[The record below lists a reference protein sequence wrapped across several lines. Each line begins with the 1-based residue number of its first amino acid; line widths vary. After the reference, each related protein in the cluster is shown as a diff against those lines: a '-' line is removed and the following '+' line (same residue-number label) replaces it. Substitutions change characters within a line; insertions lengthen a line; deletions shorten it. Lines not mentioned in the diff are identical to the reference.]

1 MSVSLPKRSVE
12 SKVITVPNFISLSRV
27 LVLPLFLFW
36 LRIPQDRL
44 FAAILG
50 GLMGVTDFLDGYV
63 ARRIGQVST
72 VGKIID
78 PTCDRIVLVVASIGL
93 WYFSVVPRWL
103 IVVVLAR
110 EVIVSVVVLTVGV
123 LGKVRL
129 DVVWIGKLGT
139 FILLTS
145 FPLAVLASASQID
158 SRWLLWMTE
167 GAIVAGT
174 GILFGAAF
182 QYFKKLV
189 EIIRGR
195 STI

>member
-1 MSVSLPKRSVE
+1 
-12 SKVITVPNFISLSRV
+12 
-27 LVLPLFLFW
+27 
-36 LRIPQDRL
+36 
-44 FAAILG
+44 
-50 GLMGVTDFLDGYV
+50 MGVTDFLDGYV

>member
-1 MSVSLPKRSVE
+1 
-12 SKVITVPNFISLSRV
+12 
-27 LVLPLFLFW
+27 
-36 LRIPQDRL
+36 
-44 FAAILG
+44 
-50 GLMGVTDFLDGYV
+50 MGVTDFLDGYV

-110 EVIVSVVVLTVGV
+110 EVIVSVVVLTVGI

-145 FPLAVLASASQID
+145 FPLAVLASSSQVD
-158 SRWLLWMTE
+158 SKWLLWMTE

-189 EIIRGR
+189 EIVRGR

>member
-1 MSVSLPKRSVE
+1 M
-12 SKVITVPNFISLSRV
+12 
-27 LVLPLFLFW
+27 PLFLFW

-78 PTCDRIVLVVASIGL
+78 PTCDRMVLVVSSIGL

-110 EVIVSVVVLTVGV
+110 EVIVSVVVLTVGI

-145 FPLAVLASASQID
+145 FPLAVLASSSQVD
-158 SRWLLWMTE
+158 SKWLLWMTE

-189 EIIRGR
+189 EIVRGR